1 MRQLMFWLGLMA
13 TTVLAGAQRSAR
25 IGCGRGRVGV
35 RSAAAVPGDH
45 ARLVILVALLTGI
58 RTSYPSSLLTD
69 TRILYPEPRVIQ
81 LPATTHFFGSKSAC
95 VTRICDMGGRRDDQD
110 GPR

>member
-1 MRQLMFWLGLMA
+1 MFWLGLMA
-13 TTVLAGAQRSAR
+13 TSVLAWGIDAPPVSAAD
-25 IGCGRGRVGV
+25 GGRVGV

-95 VTRICDMGGRRDDQD
+95 VTAICDTGAPEG
-110 GPR
+110 